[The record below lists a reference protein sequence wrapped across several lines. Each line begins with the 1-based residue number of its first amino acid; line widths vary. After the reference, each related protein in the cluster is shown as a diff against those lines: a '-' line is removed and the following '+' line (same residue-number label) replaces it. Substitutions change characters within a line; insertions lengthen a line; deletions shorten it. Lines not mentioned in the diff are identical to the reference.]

1 MQRLSVVGQ
10 RADSRKKMTLCSS
23 RDEIII
29 IHLRH
34 ASYPIQEFL
43 KFLSLQGNF
52 NSLRNCQRGGYVMSI
67 TPDSFVLSRVVL
79 LILLS
84 SLF

>member
-1 MQRLSVVGQ
+1 M
-10 RADSRKKMTLCSS
+10 
-23 RDEIII
+23 I

-52 NSLRNCQRGGYVMSI
+52 YSLRKLRNCQRGGYVMSI
-67 TPDSFVLSRVVL
+67 APDSFVLSRVVF

-84 SLF
+84 SSF